1 MYILFFSLNFYL
13 YFVLD
18 IMVHNTNKEH
28 KSRLCFIY
36 IPKLILHLRLNH
48 NNSDYILLNLSQK
61 QYAESHYNTAG
72 SNIGRFSFTNS
83 CTFPEC
89 SKQSENERWVR
100 FGFLIIIITT
110 TVINYHK
117 HCFDAMWFKSSLPT
131 RCGASQYKSQG
142 VLLLVG
148 KNPT

>member
-1 MYILFFSLNFYL
+1 MLIFIRFRIELISVGFWNCFHNNFIYIYSYPSMYILFFSLNFYL

-28 KSRLCFIY
+28 KSRLCFLY

-48 NNSDYILLNLSQK
+48 NNSDYIFLNLSQK

-89 SKQSENERWVR
+89 SKESENEILGSV
-100 FGFLIIIITT
+100 
-110 TVINYHK
+110 
-117 HCFDAMWFKSSLPT
+117 
-131 RCGASQYKSQG
+131 
-142 VLLLVG
+142 
-148 KNPT
+148 